1 MKLRLLRLVY
11 MRIGIFHTG
20 PIFYIITKYI
30 LFLLYFVITKNDAE
44 FAAMTAS
51 DLAKRLRSNISA
63 DEAFQVVSY
72 IHKFA
77 RYQAARCGLVNCS
90 EVC

>member
-1 MKLRLLRLVY
+1 
-11 MRIGIFHTG
+11 
-20 PIFYIITKYI
+20 
-30 LFLLYFVITKNDAE
+30 
-44 FAAMTAS
+44 MTAS
-51 DLAKRLRSNISA
+51 DLAKRLRSNISV